1 MFANDG
7 DATSTPVALLAR
19 PGKARERLREA
30 LHLVGAA
37 IVLEDDPGAID
48 AQTLADAAPSAVLIA
63 LEPAIEDALERLDA
77 ALALPGVTVIF
88 DEAEL
93 AARREGWEAQRWA
106 RHLAA
111 KLQGHQD
118 VLPPGRE
125 TETGLQPEPG
135 LPATPAQLHADAP
148 IGVHVDEAA
157 SFAEAAPEDGMYT
170 WQPPADVAPGFE
182 ELQFARAEA
191 AASEASTVTP
201 APPADAAPAASA
213 AAPAALPASAWSL
226 VDDDAPLSV
235 QPREPQRSVQFST
248 AGLSLVALDSEE
260 PASPSGTDTVA
271 SAGTGAA
278 TGTGAGA
285 EVARGAVLVMAGIG
299 GPDAIRR
306 LLAALPPTFPLPL
319 LVQLRLDGG
328 RYANL
333 VKQIA
338 RVSALPVLL
347 AEAGEPVGAGNVYIL
362 PDDVGVHGASGAA
375 LRFVAQDA
383 GASVVAGLPAAHS
396 AVLLLSGSDPQ
407 QVEAVLALAAQG
419 AWVAGQSGDGCYDPA
434 AGAQLILHGHPG
446 GDPAQLAQALTARW
460 SG

>member
-48 AQTLADAAPSAVLIA
+48 AQTLSDAAPAAVLIA

-135 LPATPAQLHADAP
+135 LPATPAQLHEDAP
-148 IGVHVDEAA
+148 IGLHVDEAA
-157 SFAEAAPEDGMYT
+157 GFAAAVPEDGVYA
-170 WQPPADVAPGFE
+170 WQPPTDVAPGFE

-191 AASEASTVTP
+191 AASEASAVPAAPQADATP
-201 APPADAAPAASA
+201 AAPTT
-213 AAPAALPASAWSL
+213 APAALPASAWSL
-226 VDDDAPLSV
+226 VDDDAPLLAAAPRAS
-235 QPREPQRSVQFST
+235 QPIPQFAT
-248 AGLSLVALDSEE
+248 EGLSLVALESEE
-260 PASPSGTDTVA
+260 LASTS
-271 SAGTGAA
+271 
-278 TGTGAGA
+278 GAGA
-285 EVARGAVLVMAGIG
+285 GAAAHGAVLVMAGIG

-306 LLAALPPTFPLPL
+306 LLAALPENFPLPL

-328 RYANL
+328 RYGNL

-347 AEAGEPVGAGNVYIL
+347 AEAGEP
-362 PDDVGVHGASGAA
+362 
-375 LRFVAQDA
+375 
-383 GASVVAGLPAAHS
+383 
-396 AVLLLSGSDPQ
+396 
-407 QVEAVLALAAQG
+407 
-419 AWVAGQSGDGCYDPA
+419 
-434 AGAQLILHGHPG
+434 
-446 GDPAQLAQALTARW
+446 
-460 SG
+460 

>member
-7 DATSTPVALLAR
+7 DATATPVALLAR

-48 AQTLADAAPSAVLIA
+48 AQTLADAGPSAVLIA

-93 AARREGWEAQRWA
+93 AARREGWEVQRWA

-125 TETGLQPEPG
+125 TEAGLQPEPG
-135 LPATPAQLHADAP
+135 LPATPAQLHDAAP
-148 IGVHVDEAA
+148 IGLHVDEAT

-191 AASEASTVTP
+191 AASDAP
-201 APPADAAPAASA
+201 AFPAAAPADAASAAPT

-226 VDDDAPLSV
+226 VDDDTPLIATPRV
-235 QPREPQRSVQFST
+235 PQREPQFST
-248 AGLSLVALDSEE
+248 EGLSLVALESEE
-260 PASPSGTDTVA
+260 PASTSG
-271 SAGTGAA
+271 AGTRAD
-278 TGTGAGA
+278 
-285 EVARGAVLVMAGIG
+285 VARGAVLVMAGIG

-306 LLAALPPTFPLPL
+306 LLAALPERFPLPL

-328 RYANL
+328 RYGNL

-347 AEAGEPVGAGNVYIL
+347 AEAGEPVAPGNVYIL
-362 PDDVGVHGASGAA
+362 PDDVGVQGTAG

-407 QVEAVLALAAQG
+407 QVDAVLALAAQG

-434 AGAQLILHGHPG
+434 AGAQLILQGHPG

>member
-1 MFANDG
+1 M
-7 DATSTPVALLAR
+7 LAR

-48 AQTLADAAPSAVLIA
+48 AQTLADAGPSAVLIA

-93 AARREGWEAQRWA
+93 AARREGWEVQRWA

-125 TETGLQPEPG
+125 TEAGLQPEPG
-135 LPATPAQLHADAP
+135 LPATPAQLHDAAP
-148 IGVHVDEAA
+148 IGLHVDEAT

-191 AASEASTVTP
+191 AASDAP
-201 APPADAAPAASA
+201 AFPAAAPADAAPAAPT

-226 VDDDAPLSV
+226 VDDDTPLIATPRV
-235 QPREPQRSVQFST
+235 PQREPQFST
-248 AGLSLVALDSEE
+248 EGLSLVALESEE
-260 PASPSGTDTVA
+260 PASTSG
-271 SAGTGAA
+271 AGTRAD
-278 TGTGAGA
+278 
-285 EVARGAVLVMAGIG
+285 VARGAVLVMAGIG

-306 LLAALPPTFPLPL
+306 LLAALPERFPLPL

-328 RYANL
+328 RYGNL

-347 AEAGEPVGAGNVYIL
+347 AEAGEPVAPGNVYIL
-362 PDDVGVHGASGAA
+362 PDDVGVQGTAG

-407 QVEAVLALAAQG
+407 QVDAVLALAAQG

-434 AGAQLILHGHPG
+434 AGAQLILQGHPG

>member
-135 LPATPAQLHADAP
+135 LPATPAQLHEDAP
-148 IGVHVDEAA
+148 IGLHVDEAA
-157 SFAEAAPEDGMYT
+157 GFAEAAPEDGMYA

-182 ELQFARAEA
+182 DLQFARAEA
-191 AASEASTVTP
+191 AASEASVQPAAPHVDATP
-201 APPADAAPAASA
+201 AAPAAT
-213 AAPAALPASAWSL
+213 PVALPASAWSL
-226 VDDDAPLSV
+226 VDDDAPLLAAA
-235 QPREPQRSVQFST
+235 PRASRHVPQFST
-248 AGLSLVALDSEE
+248 EGLSLVALESEE
-260 PASPSGTDTVA
+260 PASTS
-271 SAGTGAA
+271 
-278 TGTGAGA
+278 GAGA
-285 EVARGAVLVMAGIG
+285 GAAARGAVLVMAGIG

-306 LLAALPPTFPLPL
+306 LLAALPENFPLPL

-328 RYANL
+328 RYGNL

-347 AEAGEPVGAGNVYIL
+347 AEAGEPVAPGNVYIL
-362 PDDVGVHGASGAA
+362 PDDVGVHGTAG

-434 AGAQLILHGHPG
+434 AGAQLILQGHPG

>member
-93 AARREGWEAQRWA
+93 ASRREGWEAQRWA

-135 LPATPAQLHADAP
+135 LPATPAQLHDDAP
-148 IGVHVDEAA
+148 IGLHVDEAA
-157 SFAEAAPEDGMYT
+157 GFAEAAPEDGMYA
-170 WQPPADVAPGFE
+170 WHPPADVAPGFE
-182 ELQFARAEA
+182 DLQFARAEA
-191 AASEASTVTP
+191 AASEVS
-201 APPADAAPAASA
+201 AAPAAPQADTTPA
-213 AAPAALPASAWSL
+213 ASTTAPAALPATAWSL
-226 VDDDAPLSV
+226 VDDDAHLLAAA
-235 QPREPQRSVQFST
+235 PRAPQHIPQFST
-248 AGLSLVALDSEE
+248 EGLSLVALESEE
-260 PASPSGTDTVA
+260 PA
-271 SAGTGAA
+271 A
-278 TGTGAGA
+278 TSGAGA
-285 EVARGAVLVMAGIG
+285 GAAARGAVLVMAGIG

-306 LLAALPPTFPLPL
+306 LLAALPENFPLPL

-328 RYANL
+328 RYGNL

-347 AEAGEPVGAGNVYIL
+347 AEAGEPVVPGNVYIL
-362 PDDVGVHGASGAA
+362 PDDVGVHGTAG
-375 LRFVAQDA
+375 LRFVARDA

-407 QVEAVLALAAQG
+407 QVDAVLALAAQG

-434 AGAQLILHGHPG
+434 AGAHLILQGHPG

>member
-135 LPATPAQLHADAP
+135 LPATPAQLHEDAP
-148 IGVHVDEAA
+148 IGLHVDEAA
-157 SFAEAAPEDGMYT
+157 GFAEAAPEDGMYA

-191 AASEASTVTP
+191 AASEAS
-201 APPADAAPAASA
+201 AAPAAPQAEATPA
-213 AAPAALPASAWSL
+213 APTTAPAALPASAWSL
-226 VDDDAPLSV
+226 VDDDAPLLAAAPRAS
-235 QPREPQRSVQFST
+235 QPIPQFAT
-248 AGLSLVALDSEE
+248 EGLSLVALESEE
-260 PASPSGTDTVA
+260 PA
-271 SAGTGAA
+271 A
-278 TGTGAGA
+278 TSGAGA
-285 EVARGAVLVMAGIG
+285 GAAARGAVLVMAGIG

-306 LLAALPPTFPLPL
+306 LLAALPENFPLPL

-328 RYANL
+328 RYGNL

-347 AEAGEPVGAGNVYIL
+347 AEAGEPVAPGNVYIL
-362 PDDVGVHGASGAA
+362 PDDVGVHGTVG

-407 QVEAVLALAAQG
+407 QVDAVLALAAQG

-434 AGAQLILHGHPG
+434 AGAQLILQGHPG

>member
-48 AQTLADAAPSAVLIA
+48 AQTLADAGPSAVLIA

-77 ALALPGVTVIF
+77 ALALPGITVIF

-135 LPATPAQLHADAP
+135 LPATPAQLHDAAP

-191 AASEASTVTP
+191 AASEAPVVPAAPHADATP
-201 APPADAAPAASA
+201 AAPTV
-213 AAPAALPASAWSL
+213 APAALPASAWSL
-226 VDDDAPLSV
+226 VDDEAPLLVAAPRAS
-235 QPREPQRSVQFST
+235 QPIPQFST
-248 AGLSLVALDSEE
+248 EGLSLVALESEE
-260 PASPSGTDTVA
+260 PAST
-271 SAGTGAA
+271 TGAA
-278 TGTGAGA
+278 AGA
-285 EVARGAVLVMAGIG
+285 AARGAVLVMAGIG

-306 LLAALPPTFPLPL
+306 LLAALPERFPLPL

-328 RYANL
+328 RYGNL

-347 AEAGEPVGAGNVYIL
+347 AEAGEPVAPGNVYIL
-362 PDDVGVHGASGAA
+362 PDDVGVHGIAG

-419 AWVAGQSGDGCYDPA
+419 AWVAGQSGDGCYDLA
-434 AGAQLILHGHPG
+434 AGAQLILQGHPG